1 MRLVLVFLVLLVAG
15 PATAEEAQCRALVN
29 AQEMTLSWDDE
40 GAQADDLTFREWSMG
55 LPGRGWNWAWG
66 ELPWCNSRVIID
78 DLSRELPAAEVAG
91 HCLSWNDDS
100 SWLLVPG
107 EQNFRGRCKK
117 TTCEMVNAT
126 QAEATALIGTMTGLA
141 VGATTATAATGT
153 TVVAHSS
160 GALILT
166 GSSGYIAGTL
176 GAAGTTILGV
186 LTAPATLTAAAVSV
200 VAVGGAVYLCQE

>member
-1 MRLVLVFLVLLVAG
+1 MRFVLVLLALLVAA
-15 PATAEEAQCRALVN
+15 PVIAEEAQCRALVN
-29 AQEMTLSWDDE
+29 GQEMTLTWDDE
-40 GAQADDLTFREWSMG
+40 GPQADDLTYREWSMG
-55 LPGRGWNWAWG
+55 LPGRGWSWAWG
-66 ELPWCNSRVIID
+66 ELPWCNSKVIID
-78 DLSRELPAAEVAG
+78 HLSQELPAREVSGYCLASAE
-91 HCLSWNDDS
+91 DD

-107 EQNFRGRCKK
+107 EQNFRGRCKQ

-126 QAEATALIGTMTGLA
+126 KAEAAALAGTMTGLT

-176 GAAGTTILGV
+176 GAAGTTILGI